1 MDWSRHRA
9 VRGEWHRAVML
20 WWSISRSP
28 MTLRYTVAPP
38 VVGATVVGGWSP
50 AWDSAPR
57 VDVLWGTNSN
67 SVWVIGINGASV
79 LVVSPDGVSHV
90 VKIDC
95 ASLHANDDACLC
107 FVLQPHQ
114 PKG

>member
-1 MDWSRHRA
+1 MGRSMNRA
-9 VRGEWHRAVML
+9 VRGESHRAVML
-20 WWSISRSP
+20 WWSISRAP

-50 AWDSAPR
+50 AWYSATS

-67 SVWVIGINGASV
+67 TVGVISINGATV
-79 LVVSPDGVSHV
+79 LVISPDGVSHV

-107 FVLQPHQ
+107 FVLQSYQ
-114 PKG
+114 P